1 MIKAILLFVGITI
14 LILVLLPILVEI
26 YIDWWVFVEEKSLER
41 KKGKLSKELMTELE
55 EVKKQFEEV
64 QKQFEE
70 WEKGKE
76 NK

>member
-1 MIKAILLFVGITI
+1 MIKAILLFVGITT
-14 LILVLLPILVEI
+14 LILVLLPIVVEI

-55 EVKKQFEEV
+55 EI

-70 WEKGKE
+70 WESSGAYGGRI
-76 NK
+76 

>member
-1 MIKAILLFVGITI
+1 MVKALLLFVGITT
-14 LILVLLPILVEI
+14 LILVLLPIVVEI

-55 EVKKQFEEV
+55 EI